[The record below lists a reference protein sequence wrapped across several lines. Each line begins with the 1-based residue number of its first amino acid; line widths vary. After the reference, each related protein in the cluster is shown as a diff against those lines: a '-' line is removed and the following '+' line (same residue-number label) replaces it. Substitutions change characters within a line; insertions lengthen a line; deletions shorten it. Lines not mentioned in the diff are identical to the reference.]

1 MLRKREKK
9 EESLVVNPSRGKDK
23 LFYFSV
29 FNSGF
34 FKSSPSFLALFVGTE
49 PHYYIINVAI

>member
-9 EESLVVNPSRGKDK
+9 EESLFVNPSRGKDK

-29 FNSGF
+29 INSGF
-34 FKSSPSFLALFVGTE
+34 FKSSPSFIVLFVGIKS
-49 PHYYIINVAI
+49 HNYYINVAL

>member
-9 EESLVVNPSRGKDK
+9 EESLFVNPSRGKDK

-29 FNSGF
+29 INSGF
-34 FKSSPSFLALFVGTE
+34 FKSSPSF
-49 PHYYIINVAI
+49 I